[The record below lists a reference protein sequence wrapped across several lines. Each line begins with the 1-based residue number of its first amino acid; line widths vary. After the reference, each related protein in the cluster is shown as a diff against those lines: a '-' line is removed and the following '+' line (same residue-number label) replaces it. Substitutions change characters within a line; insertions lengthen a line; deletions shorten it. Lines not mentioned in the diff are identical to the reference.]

1 MTDKKL
7 TKPVMKR
14 TKSLNPSV
22 HTKYRREY
30 YIELEDY
37 YFELALQAKSKEEKQ
52 EALTSM
58 REVHEK
64 LTILIDNIMARKP
77 KRKPLR

>member
-7 TKPVMKR
+7 KKPVMKR

-22 HTKYRREY
+22 HTRYRREY
-30 YIELEDY
+30 YVELRNY
-37 YFELALQAKSKEEKQ
+37 YSELALRAKSKEEKE
-52 EALTSM
+52 EALTLMS
-58 REVHEK
+58 EVQEK
-64 LTILIDNIMARKP
+64 LTILIDNIMARMP